1 MERFMRKIL
10 IAGAAV
16 GAFAAAA
23 PAFAQTTV
31 GELTVT
37 GAWYEDGR
45 PVSLSRPVSYADLD
59 LRSQRDQ
66 DILRQRVNATARE
79 ICDELG
85 EDRPNHTNLG
95 KSCQVRAINDAMSQV
110 GAAVAYAMNQPP
122 PAYVAPA
129 APPPESADVAPA
141 PSADGY
147 AANTSAQATYTT
159 RTVTNGP
166 VADTAANRA
175 RYGAPMSNAGKRT
188 APAGN

>member
-1 MERFMRKIL
+1 MERFMRQIL
-10 IAGAAV
+10 IAGAAI

-23 PAFAQTTV
+23 PAVAQSTV
-31 GELTVT
+31 GEVTVT
-37 GAWYEDGR
+37 GALYQDGR

-59 LRSQRDQ
+59 LRNQRDQ
-66 DILRQRVNATARE
+66 DILRQRVNATARD

-95 KSCQVRAINDAMSQV
+95 KSCEVRAVNDAV
-110 GAAVAYAMNQPP
+110 GQMNAAVAYAMNRP
-122 PAYVAPA
+122 PAYVAA
-129 APPPESADVAPA
+129 APPPPEPAYVAP
-141 PSADGY
+141 PSSAESYG
-147 AANTSAQATYTT
+147 ANTSAQASYTT

-166 VADTAANRA
+166 VPDTAANRA